1 MKATKIETFDCTVN
15 PVVGC
20 PRGCEY
26 CYARRMN
33 ERFKWVDDW
42 NEPQFFPER
51 LKAFESKKPKSIF
64 INSMSDIAY
73 WTRKQVLKLFYA
85 MTENP
90 QHRYIALTKDYE
102 KWCNVRDEA
111 VENTTEDL
119 SILND
124 IFFVGRTIDRND
136 RIPDDF
142 IAADFI
148 NIEPI
153 EEEIE
158 TERLVGCIEC
168 YGCGGLE
175 LPMGRAI
182 VVGAETGNRKG
193 KVIPK
198 KQWIDKLVEFADEWE
213 IPIFM
218 KKSLRDIMGADF
230 RQDRLSWD
238 IEKER

>member
-1 MKATKIETFDCTVN
+1 MKATKIDWCDCTVN
-15 PVVGC
+15 AVVGC

-33 ERFKWVDDW
+33 KRFKWVDDW

-51 LKAFESKKPKSIF
+51 LKAFESKTPKSVF

-85 MTENP
+85 MIENP
-90 QHRYIALTKDYE
+90 QHRYIALTKNYE
-102 KWCNVRDEA
+102 RWCEVRDEA
-111 VENTTEDL
+111 VSSTTADF

-142 IAADFI
+142 ITADFI

-158 TERLVGCIEC
+158 TERLVGCIE
-168 YGCGGLE
+168 YDGGSGLE

-182 VVGAETGNRKG
+182 IIGAETGNRKE
-193 KVIPK
+193 KVVPQK
-198 KQWIDKLVEFADEWE
+198 HWIDKLVRFADEWN

-218 KKSLRDIMGADF
+218 KESLRQLMGDEF
-230 RQDRLSWD
+230 RQDDLMWRS
-238 IEKER
+238 EK

>member
-1 MKATKIETFDCTVN
+1 MKQTKIDWCDCTVN
-15 PVVGC
+15 CVVGC

-33 ERFKWVDDW
+33 ERFKWVEDW

-51 LKAFESKKPKSIF
+51 LKAFESKTPKSVF

-85 MTENP
+85 MKENP

-102 KWCNVRDEA
+102 KWCKARDEA
-111 VENTTEDL
+111 VESTTEDL

-124 IFFVGRTIDRND
+124 IFFVGRTVDRND
-136 RIPDDF
+136 RMPDDF
-142 IAADFI
+142 ITADFI

-153 EEEIE
+153 EEEID
-158 TERLVGCIEC
+158 TWRLVGYVES
-168 YGCGGLE
+168 E
-175 LPMGRAI
+175 DDTFAVPAGRAI
-182 VVGAETGNRKG
+182 IVGAETGNRKG
-193 KVIPK
+193 KVVPQK
-198 KQWIDKLVEFADEWE
+198 YWIDSLVRFADEWK

-218 KKSLRDIMGADF
+218 KESLRQLMGDEF
-230 RQDRLSWD
+230 RQDNLPWM
-238 IEKER
+238 ERI

>member
-1 MKATKIETFDCTVN
+1 MKATKIDWCDCTVN
-15 PVVGC
+15 AVVGC

-33 ERFKWVDDW
+33 KRFKWVDDW

-51 LKAFESKKPKSIF
+51 LKAFESKTPKSVF
-64 INSMSDIAY
+64 VNSMSDIAY
-73 WTRKQVLKLFYA
+73 WTRTQVVKLFYA
-85 MTENP
+85 MIENP

-102 KWCNVRDEA
+102 EWCKVRDEA
-111 VENTTEDL
+111 VSGTTADF

-142 IAADFI
+142 ITADFI

-158 TERLVGCIEC
+158 TERLVGCIE
-168 YGCGGLE
+168 YDGGSGLE

-182 VVGAETGNRKG
+182 IMGAETGNRKG
-193 KVIPK
+193 KVIPQK
-198 KQWIDKLVEFADEWE
+198 HWIDNLVRFADEWN

-218 KKSLRDIMGADF
+218 KESLRQLMGDEF
-230 RQDRLSWD
+230 RQDKLPWMR
-238 IEKER
+238 